1 MPEPAKPSAPS
12 HLWVI
17 LLVAALLRLGGL
29 FHDLPFSYFGDE
41 LHFMKRAMA
50 LGTGDLNPHWFH
62 KPALLMYV
70 LLLAYGLYFVAGYV
84 VGYFSSV
91 EHFAGEFLTNHG
103 PFLLIGRM
111 VVFLCGVALVAVV
124 YFIARRV
131 FRQPVFALAAGL
143 VAAVAPPLV
152 ASSQEIKA
160 DTPSA
165 LLLALSVLL
174 YLRTVEKVEL
184 RSLIIAALLAG
195 AAMGTKYYGIVLVAA
210 YGLWELSLLVR
221 HTVDKVTF
229 LKRTV
234 ALLGFF
240 ILGFFLT
247 SPFNFLDPTW
257 GRAVTDQVMERLNIS
272 GEELVFAQDAHLQ
285 FQPGPR
291 AWLAAAGDFLSKL
304 FGRQGMG
311 LPLTLA
317 VLSGLVVS
325 LFGKRTRPYAI
336 LLTLPVLIFFLISV
350 VFSPFHVKSRHFVA
364 IIPLLCP
371 FAWPGIEGLTRA
383 FFKRDRLRRIV
394 ATGLLVLV
402 AFTGLARVWADNRE
416 RNRGDS
422 RTVAYDWIL
431 ENLPP
436 AELILVEDDG
446 IPLQPDVSSISRM
459 RRRLA
464 ELPQGPFT
472 YHQERRLDLLE
483 KYPAVEARNID
494 LLGRPWWL
502 PREKTDEEIAQ
513 SFKDLDMSNPLT
525 SRYPLS
531 LEEYRDAGVRYVV
544 TTSLGYRWLDAFAD
558 PEQRFPAFVRF
569 YGSLKEIAPIKTIDP
584 RERDGKGPVIWI
596 HDLGSLGH

>member
-1 MPEPAKPSAPS
+1 
-12 HLWVI
+12 
-17 LLVAALLRLGGL
+17 
-29 FHDLPFSYFGDE
+29 
-41 LHFMKRAMA
+41 
-50 LGTGDLNPHWFH
+50 
-62 KPALLMYV
+62 
-70 LLLAYGLYFVAGYV
+70 
-84 VGYFSSV
+84 
-91 EHFAGEFLTNHG
+91 
-103 PFLLIGRM
+103 
-111 VVFLCGVALVAVV
+111 
-124 YFIARRV
+124 
-131 FRQPVFALAAGL
+131 
-143 VAAVAPPLV
+143 
-152 ASSQEIKA
+152 
-160 DTPSA
+160 
-165 LLLALSVLL
+165 
-174 YLRTVEKVEL
+174 
-184 RSLIIAALLAG
+184 
-195 AAMGTKYYGIVLVAA
+195 
-210 YGLWELSLLVR
+210 
-221 HTVDKVTF
+221 
-229 LKRTV
+229 
-234 ALLGFF
+234 
-240 ILGFFLT
+240 
-247 SPFNFLDPTW
+247 
-257 GRAVTDQVMERLNIS
+257 
-272 GEELVFAQDAHLQ
+272 
-285 FQPGPR
+285 
-291 AWLAAAGDFLSKL
+291 
-304 FGRQGMG
+304 
-311 LPLTLA
+311 
-317 VLSGLVVS
+317 
-325 LFGKRTRPYAI
+325 
-336 LLTLPVLIFFLISV
+336 
-350 VFSPFHVKSRHFVA
+350 VA

-494 LLGRPWWL
+494 LQGRPWWL